1 VVLQS
6 FPQYQVINPYIA
18 ALPLVIIIGLTITK
32 DGVEDY
38 RRHKTDT
45 MVNHQTTLT
54 VKQLSNVNR
63 PFFIEELPASFF
75 ASLFHRVFG
84 KSTKD
89 AKVYPEPYEE
99 KIRPHT
105 ASRPTTGEL
114 SWDETYWKDV
124 KVGDFVLLKDNE
136 TIPAD
141 IVVMST
147 SDDDCLCYVETKNL
161 DGETNLKIKRGI
173 AETAFIRSTG
183 ECGLFG
189 CFIDTEMP
197 TPNLFSFSGSLTIP
211 KDYMNYVTEK
221 FERFGI
227 ECAPVRSNYDDPDD
241 GSDGDSSNSESF
253 EENPSRDFNQ
263 VPLNMVNLLM
273 RGCVVRNTDWIVG
286 MVVATGDDTKIQQN
300 AGETPS
306 KRSRIEKKMNPQ
318 VYGKSYI

>member
-1 VVLQS
+1 
-6 FPQYQVINPYIA
+6 
-18 ALPLVIIIGLTITK
+18 
-32 DGVEDY
+32 VEDY

-45 MVNHQTTLT
+45 VINHQITLT
-54 VKQLSNVNR
+54 VKDLRNVNK
-63 PFFIEELPASFF
+63 PFFSEELQASFWS
-75 ASLFHRVFG
+75 SLIHRVFG
-84 KSTKD
+84 KSINNS
-89 AKVYPEPYEE
+89 KVYPDPYAE
-99 KIRPHT
+99 KMRPQT

-114 SWDETYWKDV
+114 AWDETYWKDV

-147 SDDDCLCYVETKNL
+147 SDDDCLCYIETKNL

-189 CFIDTEMP
+189 CFVDTEMP

-211 KDYMNYVTEK
+211 KDYMKYVTEK
-221 FERFGI
+221 SERFGI
-227 ECAPVRSNYDDPDD
+227 ECAPVEFDDDRKDDD
-241 GSDGDSSNSESF
+241 GSSNDSESF
-253 EENPSRDFNQ
+253 EEFPTPSKWVESDINK

-286 MVVATGDDTKIQQN
+286 MVVATGEDTKIQQN

-318 VYGKSYI
+318 V